1 MRWSVV
7 RLIAGREV
15 RDQLRDRRT
24 LFLILGLPVL
34 MYPLFVGVGVLFV
47 TALKE
52 KKLTV
57 GVVGR
62 EHVPQPE
69 PDLAPVL
76 GGPGAAAQGLRA
88 YPALFDRDGQ
98 FAPQYTGTALGSAP
112 MTVEPL
118 PPGTD
123 EELQKLL
130 ARRRVDAV
138 IVFDSDF
145 AARLAR
151 CERPEIEVPVLAT
164 LDPVTTTTVRL
175 DRGERPAARVLGRDG
190 EENSKLAVQRATA
203 ILNHWSGDLKGARFA
218 RASLPPDFDQPIE
231 VRDPQSEKTTEKKI
245 ADDLRDMLVKVI
257 PFLLVM
263 WMLTGAIYPAI
274 DMTAGEKERGTME
287 TLLISPAERTEIVA
301 GKFLATTCFSFGTA
315 LWNVALML
323 VAVAVAPLL
332 APGLFGHG
340 LISLA
345 GLAACILAAVPLALL
360 FAALA
365 LSLGVFARSTKEG
378 NYYMVPLFFVVLP
391 LAYWSMTPG
400 IELGAFTRWVPVANA
415 LLFQQRLLSVRT
427 DPFPWAHAAAVFGT
441 LCLCVG
447 LALFAAVRQFH
458 REGVLFREG
467 ESGGK
472 GGWSLFG
479 KK

>member
-1 MRWSVV
+1 MRWSIV

-52 KKLTV
+52 KRLVV
-57 GVVGR
+57 GVVGH
-62 EHVPQPE
+62 EHVPAPE
-69 PDLAPVL
+69 PDLVPVA
-76 GGPGAAAQGLRA
+76 GGPGGAAHELRT
-88 YPALFDRDGQ
+88 YPALFGPDGQ
-98 FAPQYTGTALGSAP
+98 FATRYSTSTIGSAP
-112 MTVEPL
+112 MVVEPL
-118 PPGTD
+118 PATGE
-123 EELQKLL
+123 EELRALL
-130 ARRRVDAV
+130 AQRKLDAAVV
-138 IVFDSDF
+138 IAPD
-145 AARLAR
+145 LA
-151 CERPEIEVPVLAT
+151 PKLA
-164 LDPVTTTTVRL
+164 
-175 DRGERPAARVLGRDG
+175 RGERPVVRVLGRDG
-190 EENSKLAVQRATA
+190 EENSKLAVQRTA
-203 ILNHWSGDLKGARFA
+203 SVLNLWSDDAKAVRFA
-218 RASLPPDFDQPIE
+218 RAGLPRDFDRPID

-263 WMLTGAIYPAI
+263 WMLTGAVYPAI

-287 TLLISPAERTEIVA
+287 TLLISPAERTEIVV

-315 LWNVALML
+315 MWNVALML
-323 VAVAVAPLL
+323 VAVTVAPLL
-332 APGLFGHG
+332 APGLFGSG
-340 LISLA
+340 LLSLA
-345 GLAACILAAVPLALL
+345 GLAACIGAAVPLAML

-378 NYYMVPLFFVVLP
+378 NYYMVPLFFAALP

-400 IELGAFTRWVPVANA
+400 IELDAFTRWVPMANA
-415 LLFQQRLLSVRT
+415 LLFQQRLMSVRT
-427 DPFPWAHAAAVFGT
+427 DPFPWAHAPAVFGT
-441 LCLCVG
+441 LALCVA
-447 LALFAAVRQFH
+447 LALYAAARQFH
-458 REGVLFREG
+458 REGVLFRES
-467 ESGGK
+467 EAGGK

>member
-7 RLIAGREV
+7 RLIAAREV

-52 KKLTV
+52 KKLVV
-57 GVVGR
+57 GVVGA
-62 EHVPQPE
+62 EHLPAAE
-69 PDLAPVL
+69 PDLTPLA
-76 GGPGAAAQGLRA
+76 GGAGGAAHQLRA
-88 YPALFDRDGQ
+88 YPPLFGPDGQ
-98 FAPQYTGTALGSAP
+98 FAPPYSATALDSAP
-112 MTVEPL
+112 MTATPL
-118 PPGTD
+118 AAAPD
-123 EELQKLL
+123 ADLEARL
-130 ARRRVDAV
+130 AARQVDAV
-138 IVFDSDF
+138 VVIEPGTADK
-145 AARLAR
+145 LA
-151 CERPEIEVPVLAT
+151 
-164 LDPVTTTTVRL
+164 
-175 DRGERPAARVLGRDG
+175 RGERPVVRVLGRDG
-190 EENSKLAVQRATA
+190 EENSKLAVQRVTGV
-203 ILNHWSGDLKGARFA
+203 LGRWGDDVKAARFA
-218 RASLPPDFDQPIE
+218 RRGLPRDFDRPLD
-231 VRDPQSEKTTEKKI
+231 VRDPQSQKTTEKKI

-263 WMLTGAIYPAI
+263 WMLTGSVYPAI

-301 GKFLATTCFSFGTA
+301 GKFLATACFGFGTA
-315 LWNVALML
+315 LWNVLLML
-323 VAVAVAPLL
+323 LAVGVAPLL
-332 APGLFGHG
+332 APALFGHG
-340 LISLA
+340 LISLP
-345 GLAACILAAVPLALL
+345 GLAACVVAAVPLAML

-365 LSLGVFARSTKEG
+365 LALGIFARSTKEG
-378 NYYMVPLFFVVLP
+378 NYYMVPLFFAVLP

-400 IELGAFTRWVPVANA
+400 IELDGFTRWVPMANA
-415 LLFQQRLLSVRT
+415 LLFQQRLMAVRP
-427 DPFPWAHAAAVFGT
+427 DPFPWEHAPAVFGT
-441 LCLCVG
+441 LGLCVA
-447 LALFAAVRQFH
+447 LALWAAVRQFH

>member
-7 RLIAGREV
+7 KLIAAREV

-52 KKLTV
+52 KKLVV
-57 GVVGR
+57 GVSGA
-62 EHVPQPE
+62 EHLPEAE
-69 PDLAPVL
+69 PDLTPVA
-76 GGPGAAAQGLRA
+76 GGAGGAAAQMRA
-88 YPALFDRDGQ
+88 FPPLLGPDGQ
-98 FAPQYTGTALGSAP
+98 FAPRYGANELDAAPLSVRPLAAATDAALR
-112 MTVEPL
+112 E
-118 PPGTD
+118 
-123 EELQKLL
+123 QL
-130 ARRRVDAV
+130 AARRVDAIIV
-138 IVFDSDF
+138 IEPGTR
-145 AARLAR
+145 AKL
-151 CERPEIEVPVLAT
+151 EG
-164 LDPVTTTTVRL
+164 
-175 DRGERPAARVLGRDG
+175 GERPVVRVLGRDG
-190 EENSKLAVQRATA
+190 EENSKLAVQRATGV
-203 ILNHWSGDLKGARFA
+203 LHRWGDDVKGARFA
-218 RASLPPDFDQPIE
+218 RRELPLDFDHPVEI
-231 VRDPQSEKTTEKKI
+231 RDPQSEKTSEKKI

-263 WMLTGAIYPAI
+263 WMLTGAVYPAI

-287 TLLISPAERTEIVA
+287 TLLISPAERTEIVL

-315 LWNVALML
+315 MWNVLLML

-340 LISLA
+340 LISLP
-345 GLAACILAAVPLALL
+345 GLAACILTAVPLAML

-365 LSLGVFARSTKEG
+365 LSLGIFARSTKEG

-400 IELGAFTRWVPVANA
+400 IELDHFTRWVPVGNA
-415 LLFQQRLLSVRT
+415 LLFQQRLMSVRP
-427 DPFPWAHAAAVFGT
+427 DPFPWGYVPVVFGT
-441 LCLCVG
+441 LALCVAV
-447 LALFAAVRQFH
+447 ALWAAVRQFH

-467 ESGGK
+467 EGGSK
-472 GGWSLFG
+472 GWSLFG
-479 KK
+479 KP

>member
-7 RLIAGREV
+7 RLIAAREV

-47 TALKE
+47 NALKE
-52 KKLTV
+52 KKLVV
-57 GVVGR
+57 GVVGAKHLPKS
-62 EHVPQPE
+62 ELDLTPVAGGAVGTAHQMQTYPPLFG
-69 PDLAPVL
+69 PDEQF
-76 GGPGAAAQGLRA
+76 AAAYSA
-88 YPALFDRDGQ
+88 
-98 FAPQYTGTALGSAP
+98 TALDTVP
-112 MTVEPL
+112 MTTKTL
-118 PPGTD
+118 PAATD
-123 EELQKLL
+123 EELRKQHLDT
-130 ARRRVDAV
+130 RGVDAIIV
-138 IVFDSDF
+138 IGPDT
-145 AARLAR
+145 AAM
-151 CERPEIEVPVLAT
+151 
-164 LDPVTTTTVRL
+164 L
-175 DRGERPAARVLGRDG
+175 DRGERPKIRILARDG
-190 EENSKLAVQRATA
+190 EENSKLAGQRATSV
-203 ILNHWSGDLKGARFA
+203 LQRWSDDVKVARFA
-218 RASLPPDFDQPIE
+218 RRGLPADFDRPIDI
-231 VRDPQSEKTTEKKI
+231 RDPLSEKTTEKKI

-315 LWNVALML
+315 MWNVLLML

-340 LISLA
+340 LISLS
-345 GLAACILAAVPLALL
+345 GLAACVLAAIPLATL

-365 LSLGVFARSTKEG
+365 LSLGIFARSTKEG

-400 IELGAFTRWVPVANA
+400 IELDGFTRWVPLANA
-415 LLFQQRLLSVRT
+415 LLFQQRLMSVRS
-427 DPFPWAHAAAVFGT
+427 DAFPWQHVPAVFGS
-441 LCLCVG
+441 LSLCVA
-447 LALFAAVRQFH
+447 LALWAAVRQFH